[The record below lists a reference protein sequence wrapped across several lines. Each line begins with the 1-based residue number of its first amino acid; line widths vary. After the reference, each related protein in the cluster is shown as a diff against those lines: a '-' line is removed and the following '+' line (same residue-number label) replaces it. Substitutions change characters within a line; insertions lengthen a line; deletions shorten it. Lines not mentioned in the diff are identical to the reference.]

1 MPAIRETTKTGPRT
15 YVPAIGAPI
24 TAGQLV
30 EARAAANGIGRIGP
44 AAAGSF
50 VVLGVA
56 LTDAYAPED
65 ISLASSTINGKTVVN
80 AFVPAANCA
89 VSYAGSEVPVT
100 YAAAATFGQLLVA
113 AANGQVT
120 PAGATPDARTIVGRC
135 AAPLGV
141 SGAGVVGL
149 MRTAI

>member
-1 MPAIRETTKTGPRT
+1 MPAIREVTKTGPRT
-15 YVPAIGAPI
+15 YVPAVGAPV

-30 EARAAANGIGRIGP
+30 EARAAGRIGP

-50 VVLGVA
+50 VALGVA

-89 VSYAGSEVPVT
+89 VSYAGTEVTVT
-100 YAAAATFGQLLVA
+100 YAAAASFGQLLVA

-135 AAPLGV
+135 TAPNGI
-141 SGAGVVGL
+141 SGAGVAGL